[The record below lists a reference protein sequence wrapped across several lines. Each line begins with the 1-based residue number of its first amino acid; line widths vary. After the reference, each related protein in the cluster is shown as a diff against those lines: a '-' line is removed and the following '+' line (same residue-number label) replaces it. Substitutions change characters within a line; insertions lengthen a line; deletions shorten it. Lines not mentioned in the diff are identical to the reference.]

1 MQGSKNL
8 AIMFLLGALLVGG
21 ALGFAADRYA
31 VKDRLCAPKLT
42 EGQLRVAFYN
52 DLELNSE
59 QRAKW
64 DALLDERQRAM
75 SAARATIRPRTDS
88 IMENYRLRTTEL
100 LTPAQRERLDQ
111 RRREDRA
118 REERAR
124 EERRQQQQQQQQQD
138 GDKPNGK

>member
-21 ALGFAADRYA
+21 ALGFAVDRYA
-31 VKDRLCAPKLT
+31 VKDRLCTAKLT
-42 EGQLRVAFYN
+42 EGELRQAFYN
-52 DLELNSE
+52 DLDLDKQ

-75 SAARATIRPRTDS
+75 SAVRATIRPRQDS

-100 LTPAQRERLDQ
+100 LTSEQKARLDE

-124 EERRQQQQQQQQQD
+124 EERRQQQQND
-138 GDKPNGK
+138 GNGKNDHA

>member
-8 AIMFLLGALLVGG
+8 GIMFLLGALLVGG

-31 VKDRLCAPKLT
+31 VKDRLCTAKLS
-42 EGQLRVAFYN
+42 EGELRQAFYN
-52 DLELNSE
+52 DLDLNAE
-59 QRAKW
+59 QRSKW

-75 SAARATIRPRTDS
+75 SAVRATIRPRTDS

-100 LTPAQRERLDQ
+100 LTPAQRERLEE

-118 REERAR
+118 REESAR
-124 EERRQQQQQQQQQD
+124 EARRQQND
-138 GDKPNGK
+138 GKTDRK